1 VKDIEYYM
9 KLNYKIEIIKDEEE
23 DGYVLKYPELKGCIT
38 CADTI
43 EEGMKLLKDAQRN
56 WLEASLENGGGIP
69 EPLEEENFS
78 GQFKLRIPKSL
89 HKELMEKS
97 KEEGISMNQYC
108 LYLLSKGMGIQSEN

>member
-1 VKDIEYYM
+1 MKDIEYYM
-9 KLNYKIEIIKDEEE
+9 ELNYKVEIIKDKEEG
-23 DGYVLKYPELKGCIT
+23 GYILQYPELKGCIT

-43 EEGMKLLKDAQRN
+43 EEGIELLKDAKKS
-56 WLEASLENGGGIP
+56 WLESALQDGISIP

-78 GQFKLRIPKSL
+78 GQFKLRMPKSL

-108 LYLLSKGMGIQSEN
+108 LYLLSKGSSVQSKR